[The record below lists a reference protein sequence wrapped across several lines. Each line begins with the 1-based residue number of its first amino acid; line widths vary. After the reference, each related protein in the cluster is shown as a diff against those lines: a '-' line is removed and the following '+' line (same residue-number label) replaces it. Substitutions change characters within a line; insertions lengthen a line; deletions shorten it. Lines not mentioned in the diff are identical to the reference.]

1 MQAEEKNAAE
11 MLPMIVENPPA
22 SNAFHDTEE
31 KKFVA
36 DIPVSNSSEKTS
48 KKTWNTITMPIRVL
62 DPWNMR
68 DYDNDKLGIPRS
80 DSPGTV
86 IRKNPMRRY
95 KYNTC
100 IEAGQL
106 RKKCPNHIPVTVEKD
121 TRSDIP
127 DIDTKKKTGKKKK
140 GNMYRNPNTLDEV
153 LGVVLLI
160 MYVRSE
166 YRKGTVL
173 MIAKTKCKYQF
184 HVDTPLGEFVYA
196 IRLIIGLS
204 KKKPIFVFFKNTEPP
219 ACALMSAI
227 DEENKDEDGFLHM
240 TYSGEEKNVNESSRS
255 GSFELVGS
263 CSKLDNQ
270 LERTQAE
277 ENNPDLIPM
286 IVENTAA
293 SSDIPGIEEQKN
305 SSEKKR
311 KKAWPVTLLDP
322 WNRRKFPMAE
332 IERPEFFG
340 MSKRM
345 TRDFVKRFKDRTCL
359 EAGELREKRPNYV
372 PVTVEKDARSDIP
385 DIDMKKLA
393 SSSLLIELSIKKP
406 IFVFFKNIEPPTG
419 ALMGA
424 IDEENKDEDGFLH
437 ITYSGE
443 ERLCGSNGGQECP

>member
-36 DIPVSNSSEKTS
+36 DILVSCFTYLALFCRLQWNNHLCFFIYVQNSSEKTS
-48 KKTWNTITMPIRVL
+48 KKTWNTITRPIRVL

-68 DYDNDKLGIPRS
+68 DYDNDK
-80 DSPGTV
+80 
-86 IRKNPMRRY
+86 
-95 KYNTC
+95 
-100 IEAGQL
+100 
-106 RKKCPNHIPVTVEKD
+106 VTLEKD

-127 DIDTKKKTGKKKK
+127 DIDTKK
-140 GNMYRNPNTLDEV
+140 YHV
-153 LGVVLLI
+153 
-160 MYVRSE
+160 
-166 YRKGTVL
+166 
-173 MIAKTKCKYQF
+173 

-204 KKKPIFVFFKNTEPP
+204 QKKPIFVFFKNTEPP

-263 CSKLDNQ
+263 CSKLDNP
-270 LERTQAE
+270 LERKQAE
-277 ENNPDLIPM
+277 ENNPDPIPM

-293 SSDIPGIEEQKN
+293 SSDIPGIEEQK
-305 SSEKKR
+305 
-311 KKAWPVTLLDP
+311 
-322 WNRRKFPMAE
+322 
-332 IERPEFFG
+332 
-340 MSKRM
+340 
-345 TRDFVKRFKDRTCL
+345 DFVKRFKDRTCL

-385 DIDMKKLA
+385 DIDMKK
-393 SSSLLIELSIKKP
+393 SSLSIKKP
-406 IFVFFKNIEPPTG
+406 IFVFFKNTEPPTG

-443 ERLCGSNGGQECP
+443 ERLCGSSGGQECP

>member
-31 KKFVA
+31 KK
-36 DIPVSNSSEKTS
+36 NSSEKTS

-127 DIDTKKKTGKKKK
+127 DIDTK
-140 GNMYRNPNTLDEV
+140 
-153 LGVVLLI
+153 
-160 MYVRSE
+160 
-166 YRKGTVL
+166 
-173 MIAKTKCKYQF
+173 KYQF

-385 DIDMKKLA
+385 DIDMKKFHVHGEMPLGKFVDFIR
-393 SSSLLIELSIKKP
+393 LQIELSIKKP

>member
-11 MLPMIVENPPA
+11 MLP
-22 SNAFHDTEE
+22 
-31 KKFVA
+31 
-36 DIPVSNSSEKTS
+36 
-48 KKTWNTITMPIRVL
+48 
-62 DPWNMR
+62 
-68 DYDNDKLGIPRS
+68 LGIPRS

-127 DIDTKKKTGKKKK
+127 DIDTKK
-140 GNMYRNPNTLDEV
+140 YHV
-153 LGVVLLI
+153 
-160 MYVRSE
+160 
-166 YRKGTVL
+166 
-173 MIAKTKCKYQF
+173 

-263 CSKLDNQ
+263 CSKLDNP

-277 ENNPDLIPM
+277 ENNPDPIPM

-293 SSDIPGIEEQKN
+293 SSDIPGIEEQKFVAN
-305 SSEKKR
+305 
-311 KKAWPVTLLDP
+311 T
-322 WNRRKFPMAE
+322 FAE
-332 IERPEFFG
+332 IERPEIFG
-340 MSKRM
+340 MSKRT

-385 DIDMKKLA
+385 DIDMKKFHVHGEMPLGKFVDFIR
-393 SSSLLIELSIKKP
+393 LQIELSIKKP
-406 IFVFFKNIEPPTG
+406 IFVFFKNTEPPTG